1 MYNFRGLVAAF
12 QIDLKDGKVGSG
24 RTFRTDIHDKAV
36 PKFCLVG
43 AAGMNLFKDFCSP
56 AVKYLNVVIES
67 STNGFDF
74 EDIIVPIVVRGERIE
89 NHIRQ
94 FGDIERLAN
103 GIYTT
108 KTVFYN
114 QTNLVSFT

>member
-1 MYNFRGLVAAF
+1 MYNFRGIVDAF
-12 QIDLKDGKVGSG
+12 QIYLKDGKVGSG

-74 EDIIVPIVVRGERIE
+74 EDIIAPIVVRGERIE
-89 NHIRQ
+89 NQICQ
-94 FGDIERLAN
+94 FGKIEGLAN
-103 GIYTT
+103 GVNTS
-108 KTVFYN
+108 KTILHN
-114 QTNLVSFT
+114 QTNLVGFT